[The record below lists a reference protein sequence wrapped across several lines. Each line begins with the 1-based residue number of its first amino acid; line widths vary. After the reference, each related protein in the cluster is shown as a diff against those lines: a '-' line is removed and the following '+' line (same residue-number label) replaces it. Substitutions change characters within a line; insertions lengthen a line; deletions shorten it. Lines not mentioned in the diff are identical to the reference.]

1 MNNGYNIGF
10 DDDLG
15 RTSVYLVPQCDHE
28 AHLKKIGY
36 IDHDDNTFHCLESAL
51 MTLEVMEALVSH
63 WKIYKT
69 KEQENPT

>member
-36 IDHDDNTFHCLESAL
+36 IDDDNTFHCLESEL
-51 MTLEVMEALVSH
+51 MTLEVMEAIVNH
-63 WKIYKT
+63 WKTYGT
-69 KEQENPT
+69 KEQENPI